1 VVVQGTAEVTIDEEV
16 RLLRKGES
24 TFIPIGAV
32 HRLENPGL
40 VPLDIIEVQ
49 IGEYIGEDDIVR
61 FKDDYH
67 RIREP

>member
-1 VVVQGTAEVTIDEEV
+1 VHGTAKVTIDEEI

-24 TFIPIGAV
+24 TFVPIGAI

-61 FKDDYH
+61 FKDDYN
-67 RIREP
+67 RIPEV